1 MLQSSLRDT
10 ALAIWHAGLE
20 AVKADRLILE
30 NVRVEDSHLVIGR
43 NADLVI
49 DLHHVGRLLVIG
61 AGKAGAGMVRGIE
74 RAIPESLAHEKS
86 LTGWVNVP
94 EDCVEPTRWVHLH
107 PARPA
112 GLNEPTESGIYG
124 TQKILELVRTARP
137 SDLCLCLLSGG
148 GSALLPA
155 PIDGISLQDKQKVTQ
170 VLSACGANIAELNTV
185 RKQLSKVKGGR
196 LLRQCKAGRL
206 VTLIIS
212 DVLGDPL
219 DVIASGPTVPDT
231 SPAKEALNILNR
243 YCGRQGEI
251 PQSVFEVLENQAS
264 QGSILQSE
272 VIETQAFHL
281 VIGNNQTAVQAAGR
295 KAVELGFNTRT
306 QVASTLEGLAEDVGR
321 ALAREGLM
329 ALANAGHHCL
339 ISGGEPVVRLAPRE
353 TRGLGGRNQ
362 QLVLAAADLLW
373 SNPPQDMIL
382 LSAGTD
388 GEDGPTDAAGA
399 FVDAGIIHSAKER
412 GMLPG
417 PFLLRNDAY
426 HFFEP
431 LGALIRTGPT
441 HTNVCDLRV
450 VLTSRMD

>member
-1 MLQSSLRDT
+1 MVESSLRDD
-10 ALAIWHAGLE
+10 ALAIWQAGLE

-30 NVRVEDSHLVIGR
+30 NVWVEDSRLIIGK

-49 DLHHVGRLLVIG
+49 DLRSVGRLLVIG

-74 RAIPESLAHEKS
+74 KAIPERLAREKS

-124 TQKILELVRTARP
+124 TRKILDLVRSAGP
-137 SDLCLCLLSGG
+137 SDVCLCLLSGG

-155 PIDGISLQDKQKVTQ
+155 PIDGISLEDKQKVTQ

-185 RKQLSKVKGGR
+185 RKQLSKVKGGK
-196 LLRQCKAGRL
+196 LLRQCRAGWL

-231 SPAKEALNILNR
+231 STPSEAMSILNR
-243 YCGRQGEI
+243 YCGREGEI
-251 PQSVFEVLENQAS
+251 PQSVFEVLEKQVAAS
-264 QGSILQSE
+264 SQLQSG
-272 VIETQAFHL
+272 VVETQAFHF
-281 VIGNNQTAVQAAGR
+281 VIGNNQTAVHAAGQ
-295 KAVELGFNTRT
+295 KAIELGFTTTTR
-306 QVASTLEGLAEDVGR
+306 VASKLEGLAEDVGR
-321 ALAREGLM
+321 DLAHEGL
-329 ALANAGHHCL
+329 AKLANAGRYCL

-353 TRGLGGRNQ
+353 IRGLGGRNQ
-362 QLVLAAADLLW
+362 QLVLAAADVLW
-373 SNPPQDMIL
+373 SDPPRGMIL

-399 FVDAGIIHSAKER
+399 FVDASVIHLAKER
-412 GMLPG
+412 GMSPG
-417 PFLLRNDAY
+417 PYLLRNDAY

-450 VLTSRMD
+450 VLTSRTD